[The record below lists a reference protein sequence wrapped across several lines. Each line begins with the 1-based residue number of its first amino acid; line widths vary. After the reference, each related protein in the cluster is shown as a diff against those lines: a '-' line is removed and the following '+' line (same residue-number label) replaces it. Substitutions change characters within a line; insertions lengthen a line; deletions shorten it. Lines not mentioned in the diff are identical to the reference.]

1 MDAAIR
7 LLDMTPAPLAWSGRA
22 TSVAGIEETL
32 ARIWSAA
39 PAVAVGAD
47 GERHVVAR
55 TSVLN
60 LVAVAA
66 SPEVATR
73 VLAAV
78 VSLTGRHPSRT
89 IVVEPRDVD
98 GPRRI
103 DAEVTASC
111 ILPRDAGAAVC
122 TEAIRLVAG
131 GDAGRHL
138 ASIIPPL
145 LIHDL
150 PVAIWWPGD
159 VPFDRPD
166 FVALMA
172 AAVQTDRLL
181 VDGSGWRDDG
191 LGGIRGLARAQAA
204 SRIAISDFALMRQSR
219 WRDAI
224 ASAFDGPDVGQF
236 LRSIRRVV
244 VEYAASPADPARA
257 NVVRPLYHAAWIGS
271 RLGWSAEAPL
281 TLTADGRRE
290 TVLRR
295 PRGHVELVLVPVA
308 SDLPSGSTTRL
319 VIVAERRRSRLEV
332 DVTARAEAVIVRA
345 RRDGAELF
353 ERVHH
358 AARRTD
364 TDLLAEAIESGG
376 RSPLAA
382 AAILLAGE
390 IAGGVDQPR
399 RP

>member
-1 MDAAIR
+1 MDAATP
-7 LLDMTPAPLAWSGRA
+7 LLGLTPPTLAWSGRA
-22 TSVAGIEETL
+22 TSVAEVEEAL

-39 PAVAVGAD
+39 PAVTVGPD
-47 GERHVVAR
+47 GEHHVVAR

-60 LVAVAA
+60 LVAVAG

-78 VSLTGRHPSRT
+78 ASLTGRHPSRT

-98 GPRRI
+98 GPRRVE
-103 DAEVTASC
+103 AEVTASC
-111 ILPRDAGAAVC
+111 VVPRDAGAAVC
-122 TEAIRLVAG
+122 TETIRLVAG

-138 ASIIPPL
+138 ASIVPPL

-159 VPFDRPD
+159 VPFGRPD
-166 FVALMA
+166 FSALMA
-172 AAVQTDRLL
+172 AAVQTDRLV

-191 LGGIRGLARAQAA
+191 LAGIRGLARAQAA
-204 SRIAISDFALMRQSR
+204 SQIAISDFALMRQSR

-224 ASAFDGPDVGQF
+224 ASAFDGPEIGPF

-244 VEYAASPADPARA
+244 VEYAAPPADPARA

-271 RLGWSAEAPL
+271 RLGWSAESPL
-281 TLTADGRRE
+281 ALAAGGRRE
-290 TVLRR
+290 TTLRR
-295 PRGHVELVLVPVA
+295 PRGHVELALAPIA
-308 SDLPSGSTTRL
+308 SGLPSGSTTRL

-332 DVTARAEAVIVRA
+332 DVTARAEAVIVHA
-345 RRDGAELF
+345 RRDGGKLF

-376 RSPLAA
+376 RSTLAA
-382 AAILLAGE
+382 ATILLAGE
-390 IAGGVDQPR
+390 IAGGVGR
-399 RP
+399 